1 MPVGSIDRSGRYP
14 YQVTVGFGRIFANCV
29 ISIGCSTHF
38 IGRFSQAARG
48 TLISVSAISSPFGAG
63 WALAGWQ
70 ELVENADGSVLLI
83 DGNGTTVVFSNPQDG
98 VYESPPGDFSTLKRL
113 PGGTFSRTLKDQTE
127 FLFNDENKLAL
138 VRDRNGNETR
148 HEYDT
153 AGRLIKIVD
162 PVGLET
168 VFTYTEIPG
177 VGDRITSIT
186 DPAGRTTQLEHDDRG
201 NLTRITDPDGSART
215 FEYDDQHHLTAE
227 IDKLGNREEAFYDP
241 VSGRATGALRK
252 DGSFVSVDPVATRG
266 LHPRQFGL
274 GGLIDAP
281 FAVNRGD
288 PIASY
293 ADANGNMTTTT
304 LDTLGQA
311 ASSFD
316 AIGSLG
322 ATVRDEDHL
331 VVARTDGEG
340 NATFFEYDER
350 GNLTRVLDDLAGG
363 VVRWVNL
370 AGGDWLN
377 PDNWNTGVV
386 PGPSDNVFIGL
397 DGGTY
402 QVTLSTNVTIRSLT
416 VGGSVGTQLL
426 ALTGSTVIAPAG
438 VHIRASA
445 IVNLRSSTING
456 DLLNDGTLLARA
468 TSAINGALSNGV
480 DATLRVEGLAAI
492 AHATLTVANGFTNEG
507 LIELFGDVSFRSATL
522 NVSAGTLVNAVGGSI
537 DALAGGGGP
546 RALNAQ
552 LDNQG
557 TLTVS
562 QVLTIGKASAAHTNS
577 GTISVT
583 GGNLTLNQSGTS
595 PSFTSTGGITLAAGR
610 TLTINGGTLN
620 HDAGSIGGEG
630 ALALSGVAVNLGVDF
645 ANDVGAL
652 SFTNSTVN
660 GPGILTNPVGKTMTV
675 AGTTINAEL
684 ANLGTLRAR
693 ATSAINGALSNGVDA
708 TLRVEGLAAIA
719 HATLTVANG
728 FTNEGAI
735 ELFGDV
741 SFRSATLNVSSGTLV
756 NAVGGSIDALAGS
769 GGPRALN
776 AQLDNRGTLTV
787 SQVLTMGK
795 ASAAH
800 TNSGTISVTGGNL
813 TLNQSGTSPSF
824 TNTGGIT
831 LAAGR
836 TLTISGGTLNHDAGS
851 IGGEGALAL
860 SGVAVN
866 LGVDFTND
874 VGALTFTNSTVNGPG
889 ILTNPVGKS
898 ITLSGTTVNAELVND
913 GTLRARATSAI
924 NGALSNGVAA
934 TLRVEGLAAI
944 AHATLTVAN
953 GFTNEGA
960 IELFGDVSFRS
971 ATLNV
976 SSGTLVNAVGGSI
989 DVLAGGGG
997 PRTLNAQID
1006 NQGTLTVSRVVTM
1019 GKASAAH
1026 TNSGTISVAG
1036 GNLTVSPATSLTN
1049 TGTIEIAATRVF
1061 SLSGAYTQG
1070 STGALS
1076 VDIAGPA
1083 AGQFGRV
1090 TVSGAASLAGTL
1102 NIDMLSGTTV
1112 IAGDAYAVV
1121 TYGSRAGTF
1130 DPITVSGLDPGFV
1143 LDPSYGASALTLTA
1157 VAVVAAS
1164 ASTESVF
1171 VAYLTQ
1177 FADRLDQSTARA
1189 RLSLAPRSTS
1199 LTAAALVTSVNT
1211 VEEYDADVALFY
1223 YVLPASNWGTQTDLS
1238 WVIGEASAR
1247 WNGSFVVAEPD
1258 GADVVGGVE
1267 SLFRI
1272 SAGSRTLS
1280 MVANASTDV
1289 ELFDRVARL
1298 AEELAPT
1305 PMVAPHPATTPAS
1318 STALDGSTPTLGP
1331 TSISIAAV
1339 GTIQLGVEFTYDPV
1353 FSQITSVTDELGHQT
1368 LIEIDPANGNAL
1380 SSTRVVGLPDTESTE
1395 TDDIVTLF
1403 SYTPQG
1409 LIDTRTDPLGRVT
1422 DFDYDAFGRVT
1433 TITFAQGTT
1442 DEASKQFEYD
1452 QAGNRT
1458 AIIDENGNRTEFE
1471 YDVMNRLVRLIQPDP
1486 DGAGPLS
1493 SPVHTFAYDAN
1504 GNRISKT
1511 DPRGQVTLSEYDTLD
1526 RLIKSIDADGQET
1539 LFAYDPVGNLISTVD
1554 PLGNETR
1561 ATYDARN
1568 RLVDLVDPDDGST
1581 QYAYDANDDVTAMT
1595 DALGNRTEFT
1605 YDARRRLIRE
1615 TDPLS
1620 NAIVYE
1626 YDAVD
1631 NLAGKTDR
1639 NGRRIRFEYDDLDR
1653 LITETWVNP
1662 DDSTA
1667 NVIQYTY
1674 ADAGNLL
1681 AAADDLSSL
1690 TFTYDGRNRVK
1701 TEGSAGTLGAA
1712 SVVLDY
1718 AYDGAG
1724 NVLSVVDT
1732 IGGQEGATTSY
1743 VYDADD
1749 RLTGLTQAGPATAEK
1764 RVDLA
1769 YDELGLFTLIER
1781 FSDLAGS
1788 QPVVASGYTYDA
1800 LNRLAS
1806 LSHSNPASVVVS
1818 SFDMVYDTAGRVTGI
1833 ADVDG
1838 LTGYTYDDRDQL
1850 IGADHA
1856 DAANPDE
1863 AYSYD
1868 ANGNRVSSSLPGADY
1883 VTGSGNQLLSDGTFD
1898 YGYDG
1903 EGNLISR
1910 TDIVTGDVREFEWD
1924 HRNRLSAV
1932 IDKDNLGAELQR
1944 VEFAYDAVDRRT
1956 SKTAKD
1962 TAGEVTTYFVYDRRN
1977 VIVDFLDDDGA
1988 AGPNGPA
1995 LDQRYLHGPGVDQV
2009 LAQED
2014 AFGNVVW
2021 HLADHLGTI
2030 RDLVDGGGAVVNHVT
2045 YDSYGNVTSDRP
2057 GGADPLPGHRAGA
2070 RRRNRSLL
2078 LPGTL
2083 LRCQYWEIP
2092 E

>member
-1 MPVGSIDRSGRYP
+1 M
-14 YQVTVGFGRIFANCV
+14 
-29 ISIGCSTHF
+29 
-38 IGRFSQAARG
+38 
-48 TLISVSAISSPFGAG
+48 
-63 WALAGWQ
+63 
-70 ELVENADGSVLLI
+70 
-83 DGNGTTVVFSNPQDG
+83 VFSNPQDG

-552 LDNQG
+552 FDNQG

-595 PSFTSTGGITLAAGR
+595 PSFTNTGGITLAAGR

-741 SFRSATLNVSSGTLV
+741 SFRSATLNV
-756 NAVGGSIDALAGS
+756 
-769 GGPRALN
+769 R
-776 AQLDNRGTLTV
+776 
-787 SQVLTMGK
+787 
-795 ASAAH
+795 
-800 TNSGTISVTGGNL
+800 
-813 TLNQSGTSPSF
+813 
-824 TNTGGIT
+824 
-831 LAAGR
+831 
-836 TLTISGGTLNHDAGS
+836 
-851 IGGEGALAL
+851 
-860 SGVAVN
+860 
-866 LGVDFTND
+866 
-874 VGALTFTNSTVNGPG
+874 
-889 ILTNPVGKS
+889 
-898 ITLSGTTVNAELVND
+898 
-913 GTLRARATSAI
+913 
-924 NGALSNGVAA
+924 
-934 TLRVEGLAAI
+934 
-944 AHATLTVAN
+944 
-953 GFTNEGA
+953 
-960 IELFGDVSFRS
+960 
-971 ATLNV
+971 
-976 SSGTLVNAVGGSI
+976 SGTLVNAVGGSI

-1258 GADVVGGVE
+1258 GADAVGGVE

-1298 AEELAPT
+1298 PRSWPRHRWSRPIRPPRRPARLRWTGRLQHWDPQVSPSPPSARFNWASNL
-1305 PMVAPHPATTPAS
+1305 PMTLSSARSPAS
-1318 STALDGSTPTLGP
+1318 P
-1331 TSISIAAV
+1331 TSSATRRSSRSIRPT
-1339 GTIQLGVEFTYDPV
+1339 GTRC
-1353 FSQITSVTDELGHQT
+1353 
-1368 LIEIDPANGNAL
+1368 PA
-1380 SSTRVVGLPDTESTE
+1380 
-1395 TDDIVTLF
+1395 
-1403 SYTPQG
+1403 
-1409 LIDTRTDPLGRVT
+1409 
-1422 DFDYDAFGRVT
+1422 
-1433 TITFAQGTT
+1433 
-1442 DEASKQFEYD
+1442 
-1452 QAGNRT
+1452 
-1458 AIIDENGNRTEFE
+1458 
-1471 YDVMNRLVRLIQPDP
+1471 
-1486 DGAGPLS
+1486 
-1493 SPVHTFAYDAN
+1493 
-1504 GNRISKT
+1504 
-1511 DPRGQVTLSEYDTLD
+1511 
-1526 RLIKSIDADGQET
+1526 
-1539 LFAYDPVGNLISTVD
+1539 
-1554 PLGNETR
+1554 
-1561 ATYDARN
+1561 
-1568 RLVDLVDPDDGST
+1568 
-1581 QYAYDANDDVTAMT
+1581 
-1595 DALGNRTEFT
+1595 
-1605 YDARRRLIRE
+1605 
-1615 TDPLS
+1615 
-1620 NAIVYE
+1620 
-1626 YDAVD
+1626 
-1631 NLAGKTDR
+1631 
-1639 NGRRIRFEYDDLDR
+1639 
-1653 LITETWVNP
+1653 
-1662 DDSTA
+1662 
-1667 NVIQYTY
+1667 
-1674 ADAGNLL
+1674 
-1681 AAADDLSSL
+1681 
-1690 TFTYDGRNRVK
+1690 
-1701 TEGSAGTLGAA
+1701 
-1712 SVVLDY
+1712 
-1718 AYDGAG
+1718 
-1724 NVLSVVDT
+1724 
-1732 IGGQEGATTSY
+1732 
-1743 VYDADD
+1743 
-1749 RLTGLTQAGPATAEK
+1749 PA
-1764 RVDLA
+1764 
-1769 YDELGLFTLIER
+1769 
-1781 FSDLAGS
+1781 
-1788 QPVVASGYTYDA
+1788 
-1800 LNRLAS
+1800 
-1806 LSHSNPASVVVS
+1806 
-1818 SFDMVYDTAGRVTGI
+1818 
-1833 ADVDG
+1833 
-1838 LTGYTYDDRDQL
+1838 
-1850 IGADHA
+1850 
-1856 DAANPDE
+1856 
-1863 AYSYD
+1863 
-1868 ANGNRVSSSLPGADY
+1868 
-1883 VTGSGNQLLSDGTFD
+1883 
-1898 YGYDG
+1898 
-1903 EGNLISR
+1903 
-1910 TDIVTGDVREFEWD
+1910 
-1924 HRNRLSAV
+1924 
-1932 IDKDNLGAELQR
+1932 
-1944 VEFAYDAVDRRT
+1944 
-1956 SKTAKD
+1956 
-1962 TAGEVTTYFVYDRRN
+1962 
-1977 VIVDFLDDDGA
+1977 
-1988 AGPNGPA
+1988 
-1995 LDQRYLHGPGVDQV
+1995 
-2009 LAQED
+2009 
-2014 AFGNVVW
+2014 
-2021 HLADHLGTI
+2021 
-2030 RDLVDGGGAVVNHVT
+2030 
-2045 YDSYGNVTSDRP
+2045 
-2057 GGADPLPGHRAGA
+2057 
-2070 RRRNRSLL
+2070 
-2078 LPGTL
+2078 
-2083 LRCQYWEIP
+2083 
-2092 E
+2092 